1 MDNHG
6 YVDPFDLQSEI
17 TFAHVVFASCA
28 GFPLAAVFGSD
39 DIVCPRKR
47 AMNHSEGKEPIHVTQ
62 EMRKAGILALLEID
76 WGAAASLTL

>member
-17 TFAHVVFASCA
+17 TFARVVIASCA

-39 DIVCPRKR
+39 DIVYPRKGV
-47 AMNHSEGKEPIHVTQ
+47 MNNSEGKEPIHVTQ